1 MLTRLDP
8 MPVSLNVAARASA
21 GVLEALH
28 NHIVRFW
35 TVLPV
40 NCVKQLDARGRWTS
54 PSIRHF
60 IFTATAQ
67 PDVNN

>member
-1 MLTRLDP
+1 MLTRLEP
-8 MPVSLNVAARASA
+8 MLVSLNLAAKASA

-40 NCVKQLDARGRWTS
+40 ICVKQLEARIS
-54 PSIRHF
+54 PAIRHF
-60 IFTATAQ
+60 ILARC
-67 PDVNN
+67 